1 MEFLFFYNKITI
13 VPESGT
19 ERMIMGNNFI
29 DEVCDNMHGIEY
41 KYDLLARMD
50 QDCKY
55 YLQHPHEKHLWA
67 GNVEEHIEDM
77 KKLYN
82 SFPDEGKPEWL
93 SMEEIETYE
102 KEMKAL
108 TKNLTPEKE
117 NKTAAKK
124 KLEQKGPKL

>member
-1 MEFLFFYNKITI
+1 M
-13 VPESGT
+13 
-19 ERMIMGNNFI
+19 
-29 DEVCDNMHGIEY
+29 
-41 KYDLLARMD
+41 
-50 QDCKY
+50 
-55 YLQHPHEKHLWA
+55 
-67 GNVEEHIEDM
+67 EEHIEDM

-82 SFPDEGKPEWL
+82 SFPDERKPEWL

-117 NKTAAKK
+117 NKTAVKK

>member
-1 MEFLFFYNKITI
+1 
-13 VPESGT
+13 
-19 ERMIMGNNFI
+19 MIMGNNFI

-77 KKLYN
+77 KNYITV
-82 SFPDEGKPEWL
+82 FR
-93 SMEEIETYE
+93 MR
-102 KEMKAL
+102 
-108 TKNLTPEKE
+108 E
-117 NKTAAKK
+117 NPNGSVWK
-124 KLEQKGPKL
+124 KLKHMKRK

>member
-1 MEFLFFYNKITI
+1 
-13 VPESGT
+13 
-19 ERMIMGNNFI
+19 MIMSNNFI

-77 KKLYN
+77 KKIYN

-108 TKNLTPEKE
+108 TKKLTPEKE
-117 NKTAAKK
+117 NKTAVKK
-124 KLEQKGPKL
+124 KLEQKGPKI